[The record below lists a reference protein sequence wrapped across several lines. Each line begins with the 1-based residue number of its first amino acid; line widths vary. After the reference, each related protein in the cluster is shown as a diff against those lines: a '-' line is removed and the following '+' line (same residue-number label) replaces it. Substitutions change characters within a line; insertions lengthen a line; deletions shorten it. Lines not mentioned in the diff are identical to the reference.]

1 MSIGPCGS
9 GCGAGSPGAGGG
21 EVDELLLDA
30 GDGVAITDPS
40 TRVESEALRASL
52 SVTL

>member
-1 MSIGPCGS
+1 MTYTAKHKAF
-9 GCGAGSPGAGGG
+9 AGLQWLGIPIHA
-21 EVDELLLDA
+21 VLLHA

>member
-1 MSIGPCGS
+1 MTDTAKHKRLLR
-9 GCGAGSPGAGGG
+9 GCGWAFPFK
-21 EVDELLLDA
+21 VLLDA